1 MKNLLAARQFFSD
14 VFGAVC
20 FYNDRQDG
28 YIAFSDGRKSI
39 ETLSIYFPNKL
50 DLYDLETKK
59 RLTNAVGENFY
70 ERYCG
75 AKSRMLCG
83 LYSSQLMVAYYYD
96 NKVIGIHS
104 YNHLGL
110 KGSVDRIF
118 NYFCGVNLNL
128 YAENERCFSASVCTN
143 NNIKIETGYNI
154 QNVVESYLNEIDY
167 KFDEY
172 FRLDVSLNY
181 PVLEQQKRFK
191 QIDEI
196 YGTENSNF
204 CLCAKRRAERFSKL
218 MGALSK
224 EDLQEFYNDIEIG
237 KTILKKD

>member
-1 MKNLLAARQFFSD
+1 MRLIFF
-14 VFGAVC
+14 A
-20 FYNDRQDG
+20 
-28 YIAFSDGRKSI
+28 
-39 ETLSIYFPNKL
+39 
-50 DLYDLETKK
+50 
-59 RLTNAVGENFY
+59 TN
-70 ERYCG
+70 
-75 AKSRMLCG
+75 
-83 LYSSQLMVAYYYD
+83 D

-224 EDLQEFYNDIEIG
+224 EDLQEFYNDIGIG